1 MAKHAL
7 DLELIEALRR
17 GEAGAEERFLKAYYE
32 RIFSFGMM
40 VCGHREDAEDITQES
55 LVAALKSVGQ
65 LRSPGAFHVWL
76 FRIVRNACYRQRS
89 LQRHGEQERV
99 SMDELPEADA
109 AAGGV
114 AWPDQ
119 MLLQEETRQMVQAAI
134 GTLPAPDRLVVLL
147 RDFEELS
154 TAEVGKIMEL
164 NAAAVKMRLHRARRK
179 LRTAL
184 LGHQAGS
191 DAGGGSLP
199 RQAMK

>member
-55 LVAALKSVGQ
+55 LVAALKSVKD
-65 LRSPGAFHVWL
+65 LRSAGAFHVWL

-89 LQRHGEQERV
+89 LQKHGEHEAV
-99 SMDELPEADA
+99 AMEELAETAPASGA
-109 AAGGV
+109 
-114 AWPDQ
+114 AWPEQ
-119 MLLQEETRQMVQAAI
+119 MLLQEETRRMVQAAI
-134 GTLPAPDRLVVLL
+134 ATLPAQDRLVVLL

-164 NAAAVKMRLHRARRK
+164 KAAAVKMRLHRARRK
-179 LRTAL
+179 LRAAL

>member
-1 MAKHAL
+1 MAKNAL

-17 GEAGAEERFLKAYYE
+17 GAAGAEERFLKAYYQ

-55 LVAALKSVGQ
+55 LVAALKSVKD

-89 LQRHGEQERV
+89 LRHGEQQEPV
-99 SMDELPEADA
+99 SMEDLPEADA
-109 AAGGV
+109 NAGGV

-119 MLLQEETRQMVQAAI
+119 MLLQEETRRMVQAAI
-134 GTLPAPDRLVVLL
+134 ATLPAQDRLVVLL

-154 TAEVGKIMEL
+154 TAEVAKIMEL

-179 LRTAL
+179 LRAAL
-184 LGHQAGS
+184 IGHQAGT
-191 DAGGGSLP
+191 GGSLP